1 MTIRVDWIY
10 LNVVGLFMT
19 GKTVSQ
25 SMMRTLSPC
34 LTSPVGRFLLISAC
48 SCLNVFFRPF
58 FAALASFRP
67 SFTAAFLAFF
77 SSGVS
82 PLRRMLLR
90 QSSPNSDPPK
100 SPPSSS
106 YSPPLSDPSSS
117 SSPSPIAA
125 RFAAVR
131 PFPPRPLPRRDWT

>member
-1 MTIRVDWIY
+1 
-10 LNVVGLFMT
+10 
-19 GKTVSQ
+19 
-25 SMMRTLSPC
+25 MMRTLSPC

-82 PLRRMLLR
+82 PFHESHATCNEPEAPRD
-90 QSSPNSDPPK
+90 NNN
-100 SPPSSS
+100 SSS
-106 YSPPLSDPSSS
+106 DNKNRPSRERSREYG
-117 SSPSPIAA
+117 AA
-125 RFAAVR
+125 EAG
-131 PFPPRPLPRRDWT
+131 TG